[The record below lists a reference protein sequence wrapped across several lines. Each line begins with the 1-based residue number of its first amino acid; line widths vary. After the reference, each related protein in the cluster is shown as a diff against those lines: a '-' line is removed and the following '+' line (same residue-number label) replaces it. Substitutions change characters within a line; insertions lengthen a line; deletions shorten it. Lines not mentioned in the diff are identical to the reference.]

1 MTQDG
6 TLAPAKVAPRSNVYT
21 VLMIVAA
28 LVLALGVGSVW
39 YRSYQL
45 TKSSNPLELPQSSTS
60 R

>member
-6 TLAPAKVAPRSNVYT
+6 TFGSARVAPRSNVYT
-21 VLMIVAA
+21 VLMIIAA

-45 TKSSNPLELPQSSTS
+45 TKSNNPLELPRSSQS